1 MKVLVVGGGG
11 REHAL
16 AWKLAQSRR
25 VQAVYVAPGNG
36 GTALDSRLENIA
48 ITDVHELRAWALA
61 NKIALTVVGPE
72 KPLAAGIVDEFRGH
86 GLRVFGPTQA
96 AALLESSKAFSK
108 SFMKRHGIPTAQYE
122 TFTEAAAA
130 HAYVDEK
137 GAPIVVKADGLAAGK
152 GVVVATSLHE
162 AHEAIEFMLAAGPD
176 FNPLGVTHNE
186 GPDGK
191 AVPRIVIEEFLR
203 GEEASFIVLC
213 DGKNVTPLAT
223 SQDHKRLLD
232 GDEGPNTGGMGAYS
246 PAPVVTPQVHAR
258 VMREI
263 ILPTIRGM
271 ESDGITYTGFL
282 YAGLMIDAL
291 GRPKTL
297 EFNCRMGDPE
307 TQPIM
312 MRLKT
317 DLFEVMMAATS
328 GGLDKVELDWD
339 RRPALGVVMAA
350 SGYPLAPRAG
360 DLIHGLPAPADD
372 VMVFHAGTRA
382 KAVERLGEEA
392 GTATSGGRVLCVTA
406 LGSTVKAAQQRAY
419 QLLHGIAFDGAQ
431 YRRDIGH
438 RAIKS

>member
-16 AWKLAQSRR
+16 AWKLAQSDR

-48 ITDVHELRAWALA
+48 ITDVHKLRAWAIA
-61 NKIALTVVGPE
+61 EKIALTVVGPE
-72 KPLAAGIVDEFRGH
+72 QPLAAGIVDEFRAH

-96 AALLESSKAFSK
+96 AAQLESSKAFSK
-108 SFMKRHGIPTAQYE
+108 AFMKRHGIPTADYE
-122 TFTEAAAA
+122 TFTDAASA

-152 GVVVATSLHE
+152 GVVVAMTLHE
-162 AHEAIEFMLAAGPD
+162 AHEAIEFMLATHAD
-176 FNPLGVTHNE
+176 FNPLGVSHNA
-186 GPDGK
+186 GADGK
-191 AVPRIVIEEFLR
+191 AVPRVVIEEFLQ
-203 GEEASFIVLC
+203 GEEASFIVMC

-232 GDEGPNTGGMGAYS
+232 GDAGPNTGGMGAYS
-246 PAPVVTPQVHAR
+246 PAPVVTPQIHAR

-271 ESDGITYTGFL
+271 EDDGINYTGFL
-282 YAGLMIDAL
+282 YAGLMIDAK
-291 GRPKTL
+291 GQPKTL

-328 GGLDKVELDWD
+328 GALDKVELEWD
-339 RRPALGVVMAA
+339 RRPALGVVMATH
-350 SGYPLAPRAG
+350 GYPMSPRKDDA
-360 DLIHGLPAPADD
+360 IFGLPSVAELADD
-372 VMVFHAGTRA
+372 AMVFHAGTRA
-382 KAVERLGEEA
+382 AEDPSGATV
-392 GTATSGGRVLCVTA
+392 TSGGRVLCVTA

-419 QLLHGIAFDGAQ
+419 EITHGIAFDGAQ
-431 YRRDIGH
+431 YRRDIGY